1 MDIPFV
7 DIAHFVNGQMYGKAT
22 PDFAVAMDEACGS
35 VLDVTTKGEMPKKIV
50 YKKDLELLAS
60 LKGRCMRVPDLGPIF
75 SLWPKNINKHYGV
88 LKAAAN
94 DYLRSFNM
102 TEKKLKKQIEIDYA
116 LAGSMMWQQANYNG
130 LRTVTFFVIWLFN
143 YDDEVAEPMGQ
154 HSDHSELAR
163 GVLRTAVSFVE
174 HCLGLGRQ
182 EAIDLP
188 KDPNISR
195 FQVIGD
201 QIRAAYTVEQR
212 QLFFDE
218 MKLYFHACEREQQ
231 ALKSIINHVSLA
243 CAVNPDLQYVIDEA
257 MMALQASVN
266 RFDAIAETLLSRPSL
281 SRVEKRNFQ
290 DLIRVYRENCAG
302 NWTWS
307 LVTTRYGIQTAGQE
321 DGSILFVL

>member
-1 MDIPFV
+1 MVVRPLTSP
-7 DIAHFVNGQMYGKAT
+7 Y
-22 PDFAVAMDEACGS
+22 
-35 VLDVTTKGEMPKKIV
+35 
-50 YKKDLELLAS
+50 
-60 LKGRCMRVPDLGPIF
+60 
-75 SLWPKNINKHYGV
+75 
-88 LKAAAN
+88 
-94 DYLRSFNM
+94 SFNM

-231 ALKSIINHVSLA
+231 VRQSGIVLAVEKYWTLRMGTSGVGLCSSLA
-243 CAVNPDLQYVIDEA
+243 E
-257 MMALQASVN
+257 
-266 RFDAIAETLLSRPSL
+266 
-281 SRVEKRNFQ
+281 
-290 DLIRVYRENCAG
+290 
-302 NWTWS
+302 
-307 LVTTRYGIQTAGQE
+307 
-321 DGSILFVL
+321 